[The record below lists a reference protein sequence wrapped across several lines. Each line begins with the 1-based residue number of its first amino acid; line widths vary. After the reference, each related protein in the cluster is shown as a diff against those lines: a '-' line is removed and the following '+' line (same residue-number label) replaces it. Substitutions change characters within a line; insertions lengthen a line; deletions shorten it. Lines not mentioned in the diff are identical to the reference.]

1 MLQTASPEITRE
13 MTTGRAAI
21 PGDDRADLAG
31 ASVTAASGAILSL
44 RGISKSFPGV
54 LALQQVAL
62 DLYPGRVTA
71 LIGENGAGKSTLVK
85 ILTGI
90 HQPDHGAI
98 VIDGSARHIGTAAAA
113 QEIGITA
120 IHQETVLFDD
130 LSVAE
135 NVFLGH
141 TPRTRFGLV
150 DWPAMISRTREILQR
165 IGVVLD
171 PKMRLKDL
179 SIAQRHL
186 VAIAR
191 ALSIDARIVIMDEPT
206 AALSYKEVEDLFAII
221 GNLKAAGTAILFIS
235 HKFDEVFRIA
245 DHYAVFRDG
254 RAVGAG
260 PMAAIDQ
267 AALVQLMVG
276 RAVDHVFPKQPAEI
290 GAELLR
296 VEGYSHPTEF
306 ADISFS
312 LRRGEILGFYG
323 LIGAGRS
330 EVMQAI
336 FGITRPSHG
345 HLTIDGRNLTP
356 RSPDEAIAAGIV
368 YVPEERGRHG
378 AILPLPIAENI
389 ALPSLRR
396 LAKGGFL
403 RSQAE
408 FDLARLYAERL
419 DLRASSLS
427 QPVGTLS
434 GGNQQKVVIGKWL
447 ATAPK
452 VIILDEPTKGV
463 DIGSK
468 AAIHAF
474 MSELAAAGL
483 AVIMVSSEIP
493 EILGMSD
500 RVVVMREGRI
510 VAAYDRA
517 ALSPEALVR
526 AATGNLTTGN
536 LTTGNLPIDAE
547 GAV

>member
-1 MLQTASPEITRE
+1 MLQTASIDLNAIGASAQERLPLAAAPA
-13 MTTGRAAI
+13 MTA
-21 PGDDRADLAG
+21 PAG
-31 ASVTAASGAILSL
+31 APLLSL

-54 LALQQVAL
+54 QALQQVEL
-62 DLYPGRVTA
+62 NLYPGRVTA

-90 HQPDHGAI
+90 YQPEAGEIAL
-98 VIDGSARHIGTAAAA
+98 DGVTRHIASAADAQAA
-113 QEIGITA
+113 GITA

-141 TPRTRFGLV
+141 TPRTRWGLV
-150 DWPAMISRTREILQR
+150 DWAAMNRRTTEILGR
-165 IGVVLD
+165 IGIAID
-171 PKMRLKDL
+171 PATRLKDL

-186 VAIAR
+186 IAIAR
-191 ALSIDARIVIMDEPT
+191 ALSIESRIVIMDEPT
-206 AALSYKEVEDLFAII
+206 AALSYKEVEDLFTII
-221 GNLKAAGTAILFIS
+221 AHLKAAGTAVLFIS
-235 HKFDEVFRIA
+235 HKFEEVFQIA
-245 DHYAVFRDG
+245 DDYAVFRDG

-260 PMAAIDQ
+260 ALADTTQ
-267 AALVQLMVG
+267 AELVRLMVG
-276 RAVDHVFPKQPAEI
+276 RAIDHVFPKQPVAI
-290 GAELLR
+290 GPVVLT
-296 VEGYSHPTEF
+296 VDSYSHPTEF
-306 ADISFS
+306 ADISFD
-312 LRRGEILGFYG
+312 LRRGEILGLYG

-330 EVMQAI
+330 ELMQSI

-345 HLTIDGRNLTP
+345 QITIDGLTLTP
-356 RSPDEAIAAGIV
+356 RSPDEAISSGIV

-378 AILPLPIAENI
+378 AILPLPIVENI
-389 ALPSLRR
+389 ALPSLKR
-396 LAKGGFL
+396 LARSGFL
-403 RSQAE
+403 RPQAE

-419 DLRASSLS
+419 DLRAASLS

-474 MSELAAAGL
+474 MSELAADGL

-500 RVVVMREGRI
+500 RVLVMREGRI
-510 VAAYDRA
+510 AARFDRVG
-517 ALSPEALVR
+517 LTPEDLVR
-526 AATGNLTTGN
+526 TATGNLAGE
-536 LTTGNLPIDAE
+536 A
-547 GAV
+547 